1 MLLDI
6 LCKANFILVFD
17 LHELTSCLFILFQ
30 WFQLGDLREICNPAI
45 TDLTG
50 DPVCKQ
56 RISMSQETSLR
67 DTIRLIVEL
76 LRHHLI
82 EIFQF
87 LLLKDLRMKLC
98 NTINREACYDRHICH
113 TNLSI
118 HKDCH
123 FPYFLF
129 ISRIRLTNL
138 DHEAAVNLLYDLINT
153 RKQTGEDFNRPFFQC
168 FCHDGMVGV
177 CTGLRCDFPCLIPAK
192 SLYINQKTHQLR
204 YSNRRVRIVHLN
216 DNFFIQLS
224 DVSMLLFIFCDQCLK
239 TCRNE
244 EVLLLQ
250 TKLFS

>member
-1 MLLDI
+1 MKNVHKLAFVLMQTLYLNVKNRVRIYINAVMLFDVF
-6 LCKANFILVFD
+6 CQANFIFIFDFHKFLLCLGVICQLSDLFD
-17 LHELTSCLFILFQ
+17 LRQI
-30 WFQLGDLREICNPAI
+30 
-45 TDLTG
+45 G
-50 DPVCKQ
+50 DPAV
-56 RISMSQETSLR
+56 SGVLGYPVSQERVSVKQETTLC

-153 RKQTGEDFNRPFFQC
+153 RKQF
-168 FCHDGMVGV
+168 
-177 CTGLRCDFPCLIPAK
+177 
-192 SLYINQKTHQLR
+192 
-204 YSNRRVRIVHLN
+204 
-216 DNFFIQLS
+216 
-224 DVSMLLFIFCDQCLK
+224 
-239 TCRNE
+239 
-244 EVLLLQ
+244 
-250 TKLFS
+250 

>member
-1 MLLDI
+1 MLFDLIIQIHDVQYIQKLTLVLMQTFYLNIKDRTRIYINSIMLLDI

-17 LHELTSCLFILFQ
+17 LHELTSCLFILNQ

-153 RKQTGEDFNRPFFQC
+153 RKQF
-168 FCHDGMVGV
+168 
-177 CTGLRCDFPCLIPAK
+177 
-192 SLYINQKTHQLR
+192 
-204 YSNRRVRIVHLN
+204 
-216 DNFFIQLS
+216 
-224 DVSMLLFIFCDQCLK
+224 
-239 TCRNE
+239 
-244 EVLLLQ
+244 
-250 TKLFS
+250 